1 MRVARIRCP
10 RDRRPPDAGI
20 SAGVRLF
27 VHSMRNAGFTF
38 ELQENGRLRVRPSRR
53 INDQL
58 RHLLRGLF
66 HEIRQLLLEEER
78 PQ

>member
-1 MRVARIRCP
+1 MQNERVKCG

-38 ELQENGRLRVRPSRR
+38 ELQENGRLRVRPSRH

-58 RHLLRGLF
+58 RHLLRGVF